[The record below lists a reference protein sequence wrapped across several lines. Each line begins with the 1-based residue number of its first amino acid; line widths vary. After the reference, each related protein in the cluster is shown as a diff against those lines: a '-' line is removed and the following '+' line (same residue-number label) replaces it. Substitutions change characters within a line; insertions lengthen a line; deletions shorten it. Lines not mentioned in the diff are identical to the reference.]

1 MLAFGIAPLVI
12 TLCYVPPAPPPG
24 DYLRSLRVGDLARSY
39 YIHIPPKYDAARP
52 TPLVVVF
59 HGAGMNGAIMM
70 HFSGLN
76 EKADAASFVAVYP
89 NGTGVGDAFLTWTW
103 NAGGKAGLI
112 AQNKADDVAFTK
124 AVLADVVKLIHVDG
138 RRVYAVGMS
147 NGGMMAHRV
156 GVELADRIA
165 AVAAVAGPLA
175 LGRCNPCR
183 PVPILHFH
191 GTKDPLIPIE
201 GPTTA
206 VQTMI
211 QYRPVEEAMKAW
223 AVADGCT
230 CEPTVTELP
239 QRVQDGTKVRRKN
252 YGTGKDGAEV
262 VLYEIEGGGHT
273 WPGRP
278 APVPWIGRPTRNIE
292 ANDLIWEFFQKHSLK

>member
-1 MLAFGIAPLVI
+1 MAFGIAPLVMAVGLLPPVPTPGNHLR
-12 TLCYVPPAPPPG
+12 TLQ
-24 DYLRSLRVGDLARSY
+24 VGDLARSY
-39 YIHIPPKYDAARP
+39 YVHVPPKFDPARP

-70 HFSGLN
+70 RFSGFN
-76 EKADAASFVAVYP
+76 AKADDANFVAVYP

-103 NAGGKAGLI
+103 NAGSTAGLI

-124 AVLADVVKLIHVDG
+124 AMLADVAKWIRVDP

-156 GVELADRIA
+156 GVELADRFA

-175 LGRCNPCR
+175 LNRCDPSR
-183 PVPILHFH
+183 PVPVLHFH

-201 GPTTA
+201 GPTAT
-206 VQTMI
+206 VQAMI
-211 QYRPVEEAMKAW
+211 QYRPVEEAMRAW
-223 AVADGCT
+223 AKADGCSG
-230 CEPTVTELP
+230 EPTVTELP
-239 QRVQDGTKVRRKN
+239 PRVRDGTKVTRKE
-252 YGTGKDGAEV
+252 YGKGTGGAEV
-262 VLYEIEGGGHT
+262 VLYVIDGGGHT

-278 APVPWIGRPTRNIE
+278 APVPWIGRATNNVQ
-292 ANDLIWEFFQKHSLK
+292 ANDVIWEFFQKHTLK